1 MPISK
6 LSKDG
11 AVRESASALIDK
23 TNEVID
29 AVNASGGS
37 DLILGIKDITRS
49 GTTFTATRIDGTT
62 FTFTQQDNNTTALTS
77 MTGTL
82 AIGHGGTGATS
93 ASSARSNLGVAPVSL
108 WNGSSNGNITL
119 SQSAANFTRITIYYN
134 DNDNQCSSVDMY
146 QPNGKLVILPSNWD
160 GQFHKMRSVKING
173 TSVNTV
179 RAYETDTRTGD
190 VVQKNLIY
198 ITRVLGW
205 YY

>member
-1 MPISK
+1 MAISK
-6 LSKDG
+6 LSKNG

-37 DLILGIKDITRS
+37 DLILGIKNITRS

-62 FTFTQQDNNTTALTS
+62 FTFTQQDNNTTALGS

-82 AIGHGGTGATS
+82 GIAHGGTGATS

-108 WNGSSNGNITL
+108 WSGDSNANITL
-119 SQSAANFTRITIYYN
+119 SQTVANFTHVTILYR
-134 DNDNQCSSVDMY
+134 DNDKLYSSVDVY
-146 QPNGKLVILPSNWD
+146 NPLDKSVLLTSNYTGRYVKSRVVNLNGKAVNSWFY
-160 GQFHKMRSVKING
+160 GQ
-173 TSVNTV
+173 
-179 RAYETDTRTGD
+179 TDTVTGNQD
-190 VVQKNLIY
+190 GSNLIY
-198 ITRVLGW
+198 ITKVLGW

>member
-37 DLILGIKDITRS
+37 DLILGIKNITRN

-62 FTFTQQDNNTTALTS
+62 FTFTQQDNNTTDLSS

-82 AIGHGGTGATS
+82 GIGHGGTGGVNAAT
-93 ASSARSNLGVAPVSL
+93 ARAALGIAPVVL
-108 WNGSSNGNITL
+108 YTGDANGNITL
-119 SQSAANFTRITIYYN
+119 KQSAANFARMTIYYS
-134 DNDNQCSSVDMY
+134 DHDGQVGSVDV
-146 QPNGKLVILPSNWD
+146 QEPNGKLVLMSTSWQGRWI
-160 GQFHKMRSVKING
+160 KVRSVKISG
-173 TSVNTV
+173 TSVNTQV
-179 RAYETDTRTGD
+179 TAQTDAVDNNTNAS
-190 VVQKNLIY
+190 NLIN
-198 ITRVLGW
+198 IRKVLGW

>member
-1 MPISK
+1 MAISK

-37 DLILGIKDITRS
+37 DLILGIKNITRS

-62 FTFTQQDNNTTALTS
+62 FTFTQQDNNTTNLSS

-82 AIGHGGTGATS
+82 DIGHGGTGGVNAAT
-93 ASSARSNLGVAPVSL
+93 ARAALGIAPVVL
-108 WNGSSNGNITL
+108 YTGDTEGNITL
-119 SQSAANFTRITIYYN
+119 SQSAANFTRMTIFFS
-134 DNDNQCSSVDMY
+134 DHDGQVGSVEV
-146 QPNGKLVILPSNWD
+146 QEPNGKLVLMQMSWQGRWNKI
-160 GQFHKMRSVKING
+160 RSVKING

-179 RAYETDTRTGD
+179 QATECDTATGT
-190 VVQKNLIY
+190 VTSKTLIN
-198 ITRVLGW
+198 IRKVLGW
-205 YY
+205 KY